1 MALHDPP
8 IEVPFVDVE
17 TGMVTRAWQEW
28 LIINKRDK
36 ANRYE
41 SAIANN
47 IALLDGDG
55 HPIDSNTTLSDQ
67 VNDSQ
72 VFANLVT
79 TKLIASDGSGG
90 ITEIDLDDWVT
101 AGVGVTVTDD
111 GDGTITIVIKQQA
124 NIVDASIAH
133 SITDPGDTP
142 ADADTLRDDL
152 VANAIP
158 DMEAALNAL
167 GAKINAILALLLAS
181 EQMAAP

>member
-79 TKLIASDGSGG
+79 TKLIASDGGGG
-90 ITEIDLDDWVT
+90 ITEVDLDDWVT

-111 GDGTITIVIKQQA
+111 GDGTIT
-124 NIVDASIAH
+124 IVDASIAH